1 MRIGICDD
9 DINQIEQLT
18 IMINENG
25 NHQVFTYYSSE
36 ELFFV
41 HANQNIPLD
50 CLFLDIQML
59 EMNGID
65 CAKKIREFDEDIQI
79 IFLTSIADFVFK
91 GYEVNALRYIL
102 KPISQEKL
110 TDILKL
116 VEDKIKVNQQ
126 SIYVN
131 KEKII
136 IDDIMYVESIGH
148 YCEIVTVNNILS
160 TKIAFKE
167 LLVMLENK
175 LIQIHRSYLVNFKY
189 VNSIKKCNCYL
200 VNNKILPISRSFN
213 KIANQKFID
222 YIKGD
227 LDL

>member
-9 DINQIEQLT
+9 DINQIEELKM
-18 IMINENG
+18 MINEYG
-25 NHQVFTYYSSE
+25 NHQVFTYHSSE

-41 HANQNIPLD
+41 HSNQNIPFD

-65 CAKKIREFDEDIQI
+65 CAKKIREFDDNIQI
-79 IFLTSIADFVFK
+79 IFLTSIADFVYK

-102 KPISQEKL
+102 KPISKQKL
-110 TDILKL
+110 NDILKL
-116 VEDKIKVNQQ
+116 VESKIKVSQQ

-136 IDDIMYVESIGH
+136 IDDIIYVESIGH
-148 YCEIVTVNNILS
+148 YCEIVTINNIL
-160 TKIAFKE
+160 TVKITFKE
-167 LLVMLENK
+167 LLVMLENN

-200 VNNKILPISRSFN
+200 VNNKTLPISRSFN